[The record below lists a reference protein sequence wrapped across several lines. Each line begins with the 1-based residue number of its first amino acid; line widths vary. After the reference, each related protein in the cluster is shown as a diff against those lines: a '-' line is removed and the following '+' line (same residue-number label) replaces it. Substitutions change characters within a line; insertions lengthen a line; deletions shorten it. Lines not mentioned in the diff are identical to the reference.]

1 LKFKIVINRL
11 NFLTLFSNQSR
22 TASNAVI
29 AKTNRKAVAV
39 CVNAMVFL
47 NTNKQILIIIRCLF
61 LKKVISKFYTETK
74 YAFSTAEFNMLSKM
88 AIKITSQQFLVI
100 RMDFCILLL
109 GLEAMQEIFT
119 NKLKAV
125 RRKESS

>member
-1 LKFKIVINRL
+1 MC
-11 NFLTLFSNQSR
+11 
-22 TASNAVI
+22 A
-29 AKTNRKAVAV
+29 
-39 CVNAMVFL
+39 NAMVFL
-47 NTNKQILIIIRCLF
+47 NTNKQILIITRCLF
-61 LKKVISKFYTETK
+61 LKKVISKSYTETK